1 MAIEGYKGTLGVR
14 TFVSQKDLTTGKVVQ
29 FTYDNEQKYALVLN
43 PNWEGKMHALS
54 LGSLTPEKLGQIF
67 KLIGDETDTQVIYDR
82 FKNSNFVGDRPYR
95 TYLLTKISTL
105 REVFIKKTVLKTEEN
120 VTENMYGE

>member
-1 MAIEGYKGTLGVR
+1 
-14 TFVSQKDLTTGKVVQ
+14 
-29 FTYDNEQKYALVLN
+29 
-43 PNWEGKMHALS
+43 MHALS

-105 REVFIKKTVLKTEEN
+105 REVFIKKTVLKTEEK